1 MRLDLQKP
9 DRLKHVNVSYVP
21 FCQLESGYILLLEAD
36 SQNCFEVT
44 SEVQNRAKGVV
55 STQ

>member
-21 FCQLESGYILLLEAD
+21 FCQLESGDGASEPEART
-36 SQNCFEVT
+36 S
-44 SEVQNRAKGVV
+44 SEVISKVQHRPNGMV
-55 STQ
+55 STHG